1 MERNT
6 SDVRYSSR
14 AKKDRN
20 LLPKRRDMGFMAR
33 RSKLAWRSGHC
44 GREST
49 RHNVRIYEATST
61 SCSGR

>member
-20 LLPKRRDMGFMAR
+20 LLTKRRNMGFMAR
-33 RSKLAWRSGHC
+33 RSKLARRSGHS

-49 RHNVRIYEATST
+49 RHNVRLM
-61 SCSGR
+61 R